1 MGLLNFVVP
10 KYYLHGNK
18 SYGIA
23 HAYAYQAKENNITIV
38 QVYGAVHSVKL
49 Y

>member
-23 HAYAYQAKENNITIV
+23 QAKENNITIE
-38 QVYGAVHSVKL
+38 SVAL
-49 Y
+49 MEILLNV